1 MRFASSGRC
10 VWPRAASRI
19 ATREPYP
26 FCSISSIGSGLVA
39 TRATSTTRS
48 CSATWPS
55 GRWTGHCES
64 ARKWRRK
71 GLKTFDPRP
80 EMRPAGPVDPQVRC
94 LPSSIRGGVQVAR
107 KRRRKSLERLDSRPE
122 MAPRLACRMTGPRP
136 SNTVTPA
143 HAGSR
148 RRSRLTFNTRH
159 LWLARLRGHD
169 NDRTAWALLFLIW
182 TARNPLKSPESDE
195 RIQENPSPFS
205 WSGLVWIW
213 FGLEQFGLRRSQ
225 TAWPVAP
232 ASPFANGAPGAGV
245 AKATAPGGLQNRPE
259 LSKPA
264 ATDASRSVAA
274 TCCEDSAAGDWGE
287 SACAIFGAR
296 ELSHR
301 PWGRYTSEG

>member
-1 MRFASSGRC
+1 MFLLCARFKTVRNSQGGSSERRFVIAVPGSGR
-10 VWPRAASRI
+10 
-19 ATREPYP
+19 
-26 FCSISSIGSGLVA
+26 
-39 TRATSTTRS
+39 
-48 CSATWPS
+48 
-55 GRWTGHCES
+55 
-64 ARKWRRK
+64 RR
-71 GLKTFDPRP
+71 DS
-80 EMRPAGPVDPQVRC
+80 V
-94 LPSSIRGGVQVAR
+94 
-107 KRRRKSLERLDSRPE
+107 LE
-122 MAPRLACRMTGPRP
+122 
-136 SNTVTPA
+136 
-143 HAGSR
+143 
-148 RRSRLTFNTRH
+148 F
-159 LWLARLRGHD
+159 
-169 NDRTAWALLFLIW
+169 FLIL

-232 ASPFANGAPGAGV
+232 ASPSANGAPGAGV